1 MTVTTMSSDT
11 QKAALLSHVVSQIE
25 QNVEFLI
32 SQNYL
37 SRSDASAFLN
47 KLSNVNADTTVT
59 TTTTM
64 PLPTPFAKRTATAPA
79 HAASASQLPTCRALW
94 GYNENG
100 ADTDDLSFSAG
111 DIIEIVEE
119 TNADWWMGRVNGKQA
134 LFPSSY
140 VEKIQAAPTSAPAPA
155 PAARALPPF
164 IRNANTS
171 EKPAYKPFGA
181 AHSSVNQPPP
191 PGAGTNGVG
200 LQQDVAGQEKKKSK
214 FAPYG
219 NTLAHSAAGGVGFG
233 AGSAIGG
240 GLVRAIF

>member
-1 MTVTTMSSDT
+1 MSADT
-11 QKAALLSHVVSQIE
+11 QKAALFSHVVSQIE

-47 KLSNVNADTTVT
+47 KLSNISIDTTVT
-59 TTTTM
+59 TTSV
-64 PLPTPFAKRTATAPA
+64 PTPFARRANPAPA
-79 HAASASQLPTCRALW
+79 PVAAMPAASQYPTCRALW
-94 GYNENG
+94 GYNETG
-100 ADTDDLSFSAG
+100 SDSDDLSFSAG
-111 DIIEIVEE
+111 DIIEIIEE
-119 TNADWWMGRVNGKQA
+119 TNGDWWMGRLNGKQA

-140 VEKIQAAPTSAPAPA
+140 VEKIQAPAPTAAPPAPG
-155 PAARALPPF
+155 ARALPPF
-164 IRNANTS
+164 NRNGSNN

-191 PGAGTNGVG
+191 PGAGTNTVG
-200 LQQDVAGQEKKKSK
+200 LQQDAGQEKKKSK
-214 FAPYG
+214 YGSLG
-219 NTLAHSAAGGVGFG
+219 NTMAHSAAGGVGFG